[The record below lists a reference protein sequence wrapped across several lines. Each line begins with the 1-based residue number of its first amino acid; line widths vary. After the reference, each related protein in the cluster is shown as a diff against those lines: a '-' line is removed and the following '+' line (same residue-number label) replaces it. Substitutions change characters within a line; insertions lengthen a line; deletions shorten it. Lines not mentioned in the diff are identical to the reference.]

1 MDISELTRAKLANN
15 QQSSL
20 LKLVLWSNLLNN
32 TQEQETRDNQKTQAE
47 HDWFEHIMD
56 QFNAD
61 DSDDSEADSSDLNA
75 TPEEPLQERGIK
87 RLNNMESIQTR
98 PARRRRLLT
107 GHSTNHLK
115 KKLRTRQSSG
125 LLSHWGFLW
134 VKVTDKEEEDEH
146 LPSLVPLKTRYQF
159 QSGKCTLTKP
169 VPSASHAID
178 FRTFQFII
186 SATSTYN
193 RHAVHIKYLIGQTSS
208 SVLHYPIDLPHHH
221 HHESLIDD
229 DHYQFYCNPLHL
241 SHQYHSNV
249 DDCTLITS
257 KLPSN
262 HHHHHHQFRVSKVD
276 ILLDYSSF
284 PCKPSFVNTHT
295 DTHYKELSSD
305 SDNSDHCPVINH
317 HQLLFWKIFVLH

>member
-186 SATSTYN
+186 SATSTYD

-229 DHYQFYCNPLHL
+229 DHYQFYCNPLLRNH
-241 SHQYHSNV
+241 HQYYPNV
-249 DDCTLITS
+249 DDCTLITG
-257 KLPSN
+257 KIPSN
-262 HHHHHHQFRVSKVD
+262 HHPQFRVTQLD
-276 ILLDYSSF
+276 ILLDYHL
-284 PCKPSFVNTHT
+284 KPPSLNTHS
-295 DTHYKELSSD
+295 DTHYKELLSD
-305 SDNSDHCPVINH
+305 AVDPDCCPVINHH